1 MVWGITKGIPSMM
14 MHFSE
19 ELKESRETFSAEL
32 RQQRQ
37 DFRDELAE
45 CRNHST
51 MLLARMT
58 EDT

>member
-1 MVWGITKGIPSMM
+1 MM
-14 MHFSE
+14 MHFTE
-19 ELKESRETFSAEL
+19 ELKESRETFSQEL

-51 MLLARMT
+51 MLLAQMM